1 MMLSSIF
8 CRGQAGRAVAAVAL
22 FVAIACMHPSGA
34 WAQSIN
40 YPYNPDSDTDQN
52 IGTPDLLSLLSVFG
66 TEFLPDPIAIDSLTL
81 EEYLELLQE
90 NIAAANDA
98 LNAIPGPDC
107 DPCEG
112 LSEVVFGTTTYPVVP
127 IGCECWFAKN
137 LDTYVFANGDVI
149 PALDDVDPANEDT
162 WQSWAN
168 NNPIDGARFGRMY
181 SLGARTDARKIC
193 PSGWKVPDYSDA
205 LAVQN
210 VIGFTQSG
218 SGVGKLLYAVDPV
231 TGIDYLQN
239 VDCTNDFGFN
249 GHPVGYMSDDGGIS
263 GFNGSAVWGTQSGS
277 WAGGSSIAQ
286 SSYPGEYAF
295 PVRCVKFQSND
306 RGCMDANFLEFNP
319 NAEYEDGT
327 CLTPVV
333 RGCTDPAANN
343 FDPLANTDVGSCT
356 FGLQQPACNFQDTY
370 TYHGHVYD
378 LVEVGG
384 ECWFKQNLRTGHFSN
399 GDPIATWTSDLSD
412 PELPWQ
418 ALNPVNVDLGDAD
431 AFGRLYNQAAALD
444 ARNVCPSDWHP
455 SSSSDWDALAQHF
468 GGFMTLM
475 PSIASL
481 GASSDASGYWDYAYM
496 QSNLSGLHVHPA
508 GYITVNEN
516 SINGVGTYTAFFESE
531 GSMIWGYLAGSDL
544 SLSRYDLTSF
554 LDWLTS
560 PNFMGASIRCVK
572 D

>member
-1 MMLSSIF
+1 MFSSNF
-8 CRGQAGRAVAAVAL
+8 FRDLAGGIAAALALLVAT
-22 FVAIACMHPSGA
+22 A
-34 WAQSIN
+34 WIQPTSSTAQSID
-40 YPYNPDSDTDQN
+40 YPYNPDSDADSN
-52 IGTPDLLSLLSVFG
+52 IGTPDLLSLLSIFG
-66 TEFLPDPIAIDSLTL
+66 LEFLPDPIAIDSLTL
-81 EEYLELLQE
+81 VEYLELLQE
-90 NIAAANDA
+90 SIVATNEA
-98 LNAIPGPDC
+98 LDAIPGPDC

-112 LSEVVFGTTTYPVVP
+112 LSEVTFGTTTYPVVA

-137 LDTYVFANGDVI
+137 LDTYVFANGDII
-149 PALDDVDPANEDT
+149 PAFDNVNPETDDT
-162 WQSWAN
+162 WQAWAN

-210 VIGFTQSG
+210 VIGFTQNG
-218 SGVGKLLYAVDPV
+218 SGVGKLVYAADPV

-249 GHPVGYMSDDGGIS
+249 GHPVGYMTEDGGINT
-263 GFNGSAVWGTQSGS
+263 FNTYAVWGTQTGS
-277 WAGGSSIAQ
+277 WAGGFSIAQ
-286 SSYPGEYAF
+286 SYFPEESAF
-295 PVRCVKFQSND
+295 PVRCVKFQLND

-319 NAEYEDGT
+319 NAEYDDGS

-343 FDPLANTDVGSCT
+343 FNPLANIDVGSCT
-356 FGLQQPACNFQDTY
+356 FGLQQPACDFQDTF
-370 TYHGHVYD
+370 TYQGHVYD

-384 ECWFKQNLRTGHFSN
+384 ECWFQQNLRTGLFSN
-399 GDPIATWTSDLSD
+399 GDSIPTWTSDMSN
-412 PELPWQ
+412 PELPRQ
-418 ALNPVNVDLGDAD
+418 TMNPVNVDLGDAE

-481 GASSDASGYWDYAYM
+481 GTSSDESGYWNYASM
-496 QSNLSGLHVHPA
+496 QSNRSGLNVHPA
-508 GYITVNEN
+508 GYITDNDG
-516 SINGVGTYTAFFESE
+516 SITGLGYLTAFFEAE
-531 GSMIWGYLAGSDL
+531 GSLMWGYLSGSDL
-544 SLSRYDLTSF
+544 VLSRYDLTTF
-554 LDWLTS
+554 PGLL
-560 PNFMGASIRCVK
+560 NMGASIRCVK